1 MKKVGL
7 FFGSFNPIHNGHM
20 ILANYMLECTDAEEI
35 WFVISPQNPL
45 KEKSSL
51 LSENH
56 RYHLVLEAIEA
67 EPRFKASN
75 IEFKLPQPS
84 YTINTLVHLHE
95 KYPNYKFS
103 LIIGEDNLKSFSK
116 WKNYE
121 RILDLCQLLVY
132 PRPNSEKTEFH
143 SHPKVKLLHAP
154 QVEISADFI
163 RKAIKEG
170 KNIQYFVPERVWKYM
185 MDMGFYK

>member
-20 ILANYMLECTDAEEI
+20 ILANYILEYGDVQEI
-35 WFVISPQNPL
+35 WFVISPQNPF
-45 KEKSSL
+45 KEKATL

-56 RYHLVLEAIEA
+56 RYQLVLEAIEA
-67 EPRFKASN
+67 EPRFKAST
-75 IEFKLPQPS
+75 IEFNLPQPS
-84 YTINTLVHLHE
+84 YTINTLVRLQE
-95 KYPNYKFS
+95 KHPSTQFS
-103 LIIGEDNLKSFSK
+103 LIIGEDNLKSFAK

-121 RILDLCQLLVY
+121 RILEYYPLLVY
-132 PRPNSEKTEFH
+132 PRPNCEKTEFH